1 MRLTDRPLALRT
13 RLLLAI
19 VIAVGLT
26 LVLLIAVF
34 NVALARG
41 LDNDADAIARA
52 RAQGERAALAIRDGA
67 IVAPPTAAS
76 PVLDTRA
83 WIFAADGRPLRSPPA
98 APELEAA
105 ARART
110 SAATGYAQLDDI
122 ARLYTLPVTDA
133 SGERVGTVVAAVALA
148 PYNRTRRVALV
159 SSIALGVLV
168 LTAVALASAL
178 ILRAALR
185 PVSRMTADAA
195 AWSEQDLD
203 ERFALGP
210 PHDEITRL
218 AATLDGLLDRLAAGM
233 RRERR
238 LTAEVSHELRT
249 PLAQIRAEADLA
261 LRRERTP
268 EEYRDALE
276 VIRSGADRLGTTV
289 ETLMATARQEAPLPR
304 GTGDARAAAADVIAA
319 CGAIAAERG
328 VALELTSSQAVRA
341 GVEAPVVERI
351 LQPLVENA
359 CRFARER
366 VVVDVRIEGR
376 DVLIGVA
383 DDGPGVA
390 ADEVE
395 SIFEPGVR
403 AGGGASERH
412 GAGLG
417 LPLSRR
423 LARAAGGDVQ
433 AHGSA
438 EGGRF
443 SVRVPAA

>member
-1 MRLTDRPLALRT
+1 MRLHRRPLALRT
-13 RLLLAI
+13 QLLLAI

-34 NVALARG
+34 NIALARS
-41 LDNDADAIARA
+41 LDNDADEITRG
-52 RAQGERAALAIRDGA
+52 RAQAERAALVIEDGA
-67 IVAPPTAAS
+67 IVPPQGAAAPT
-76 PVLDTRA
+76 LDTRA
-83 WIFAADGRPLRSPPA
+83 WVFTADGRPVRSPPA
-98 APELEAA
+98 PPDLDAA
-105 ARART
+105 AGDRAGAPQGFT
-110 SAATGYAQLDDI
+110 ELDDS
-122 ARLYTLPVTDA
+122 ARLYTLPVTGAD
-133 SGERVGTVVAAVALA
+133 GDRVGTVVAVISLA

-159 SSIALGVLV
+159 ASISLWVLV

-195 AWSEQDLD
+195 AWSESDLD
-203 ERFALGP
+203 KRFALGP

-218 AATLDGLLDRLAAGM
+218 AATLDGLLDRLAAGL

-261 LRRERTP
+261 LRRDRTP

-276 VIRSGADRLGTTV
+276 VIRSGADRLATTV

-304 GTGDARAAAADVIAA
+304 GTGDARAAAADVISA
-319 CGAIAAERG
+319 CGAVAAQRG
-328 VALELTSSQAVRA
+328 VALELTGPETVRS
-341 GVEAPVVERI
+341 GIETPVMERI

-359 CRFARER
+359 CRFARAR
-366 VVVDVRIEGR
+366 VVVDVALDGREVRIE
-376 DVLIGVA
+376 VA

-390 ADEVE
+390 PEDLEA
-395 SIFEPGVR
+395 IFEPGVR
-403 AGGGASERH
+403 GGGDGAERL

-433 AHGSA
+433 ARGSGD
-438 EGGRF
+438 GGRF
-443 SVRVPAA
+443 SVRVPAG